1 MVTRRSSK
9 IWRIVVPSPDGPIEK
24 PQRSE
29 AAAREAGEV
38 ETQTITANRITV
50 QKCQAGQWGEWIRWV
65 RTDNNWHA
73 K

>member
-1 MVTRRSSK
+1 M
-9 IWRIVVPSPDGPIEK
+9 
-24 PQRSE
+24 
-29 AAAREAGEV
+29 

-50 QKCQAGQWGEWIRWV
+50 QKWQAGQWGEWIRWV